1 MIPDPDPGATPLD
14 PDESVGLIPSHIATR
29 EELNTWEWAN
39 VIDGERWA
47 LKNIHREL
55 LSSRY
60 VRTLHRRM
68 FGHTW
73 RWAGQFRLTE
83 KNIGI
88 EPSRIPMAVEQLCA
102 DVQAQLEAAAF
113 AIDEIA
119 VRFSHRLVA
128 IHPFANGNGRHS
140 RTMADLLL
148 MQRGAPRFSW
158 GANQNQDAETTRQG
172 YLRALRAAD
181 RGDYAPLLR
190 FARS

>member
-1 MIPDPDPGATPLD
+1 MIPDPDPGTTPLD

-39 VIDGERWA
+39 VTDGERWA
-47 LKNIHREL
+47 LENIHREL
-55 LSSRY
+55 VSSRY
-60 VRTLHRRM
+60 IRTLHRRM

-102 DVQAQLEAAAF
+102 DVKVQLEAAAF
-113 AIDEIA
+113 GIDEIA

-148 MQRGAPRFSW
+148 MQRGASRFSW

-172 YLRALRAAD
+172 YLHALGAAD
-181 RGDYAPLLR
+181 RGDYGPLLR